1 MEERVT
7 GSAPQP
13 FTEKANF
20 NHSDDLISSTRKRKQ
35 NGQVNNVSQ
44 AKPISIS
51 ELSLH

>member
-20 NHSDDLISSTRKRKQ
+20 NHSDDLICRGLVLLLFYFRTLFW
-35 NGQVNNVSQ
+35 N
-44 AKPISIS
+44 SI
-51 ELSLH
+51 LGA